1 MICAVGDCEVDEDKR
16 HTSPISSTVELRTDS
31 NSEADISTSQP
42 VALRLLLYSVVAGV
56 PGAVATKDG
65 EQSRDGPHLSA

>member
-16 HTSPISSTVELRTDS
+16 HISPITSTVELRTNS
-31 NSEADISTSQP
+31 NSEADISASRP
-42 VALRLLLYSVVAGV
+42 VALRLLLYGVAAV